1 MGKMPVKWK
10 TLKST
15 LLQFLL
21 GEYFT
26 DALRNTLIIVA
37 PILLFF
43 HLDNE
48 QAALGMGVGALLISL
63 TDMPGNRMHKFKT
76 AFLSISVFFC
86 TALIF
91 TSLLSERGYT
101 AVAFL
106 VVTFLLSMLAIF
118 GGRAGLTGT
127 MAIILSTFLL
137 GLHSDKPLVL
147 SVYIF
152 LGACW
157 FYLISLIQISIWPY
171 RSLDHAVFEC
181 MTSTADFLRVK
192 AKCYD
197 VDEPLEEAYQ
207 QTIALHIKVS
217 QKQDQVRNLLLSD
230 SGAMKLHHQKGER
243 MLRTAIRIIELY
255 EQVTAIHYDYAEIRS
270 KLLPAGALPHIV
282 KLINLLAADLDKVSK
297 VFLLP
302 RKLRDQD
309 ASIEKFNLLK
319 DELQAIAARVAERQS
334 LILMRIL
341 KNLEEIA
348 ADIREIRTD
357 APLDHTFTDQVSEM
371 PAYKA
376 FLPVQPLKLGEI
388 LKHFSFKSPVFRF
401 SLRLAFSFFIAYL
414 LTLIFPSEKYSY
426 WILLTIVIV
435 ARPKFGITWKR
446 NVERLTGTLCGLIIG
461 LLLLLVIKSVVV
473 LLVLSAV
480 FLLGFFAF
488 NRLNYIT
495 SVACITPAVVICLS
509 LYQGHTSHIFSE
521 RLYYTIA
528 GCAIAFGGVYLFPV
542 WERSQLKGLVTDAI
556 HANQIYLGKVLDGR
570 SGKGQGNALK
580 LARKNAHT
588 QLALLSESLQYMLLE
603 PGRKKINIQSAYE
616 VQSLVFRI
624 NSIITSILL
633 AERGQNISEQMEL
646 LKILSVELESVS
658 QPAYDKISFP
668 SV

>member
-1 MGKMPVKWK
+1 MPIEWNV
-10 TLKST
+10 LKSR

-21 GEYFT
+21 GEYFA
-26 DALRNTLIIVA
+26 DALRNTLVIVA

-43 HLDNE
+43 RLDNE
-48 QAALGMGVGALLISL
+48 QAALGTGVGALLISL

-76 AFLSISVFFC
+76 AFLSIGVFFC

-91 TSLLSERGYT
+91 TSILTERGYT

-106 VVTFLLSMLAIF
+106 MVTFLLSMLAIF

-137 GLHSDKPLVL
+137 GLHPDEPIVFSI
-147 SVYIF
+147 YIF

-157 FYLISLIQISIWPY
+157 FYLISLVQISIWPY
-171 RSLDHAVFEC
+171 RSLNHAVFEC

-197 VDEPLEEAYQ
+197 VNEPLEEAYQ

-217 QKQDQVRNLLLSD
+217 QKQDQVRSLLLSD
-230 SGAMKLHHQKGER
+230 SKAMKLNHQKGER
-243 MLRTAIRIIELY
+243 MLRTAIRMIELY

-270 KLLPAGALPHIV
+270 RLLPAGALPHIV
-282 KLINLLAADLDKVSK
+282 KMINLLADDLDALSK

-302 RKLRDQD
+302 GKLSDQGG
-309 ASIEKFNLLK
+309 SIAAFNVLK
-319 DELQAIAARVAERQS
+319 GELHAIAGRVAERQS
-334 LILMRIL
+334 VILMRIL
-341 KNLEEIA
+341 KNLEDIA
-348 ADIREIRTD
+348 DDITEIRTD
-357 APLDHTFTDQVSEM
+357 APLDHTFADQPSDT

-376 FLPVQPLKLGEI
+376 FLPVQPLSLEEI
-388 LKHFSFKSPVFRF
+388 LNHFSFKSPVFRF

-414 LTLIFPSEKYSY
+414 LTLMFPSEKYSY
-426 WILLTIVIV
+426 WMLLTIVIV

-446 NVERLTGTLCGLIIG
+446 NTERLTGTLCGLVIG
-461 LLLLLVIKSVVV
+461 LLLLLFVKSAVV
-473 LLVLSAV
+473 LLVLSV
-480 FLLGFFAF
+480 IFLLGFFAF

-509 LYQGHTSHIFSE
+509 LYHGHTSHIFSE

-556 HANQIYLGKVLDGR
+556 HANQIYLHKVLEGR
-570 SGKGQGNALK
+570 SGKGQGNELK

-603 PGRKKINIQSAYE
+603 PGRKKINIQTAYA

-624 NSIITSILL
+624 NSVITSILL
-633 AERGQNISEQMEL
+633 AEREQNISEQMDH
-646 LKILSVELESVS
+646 LKILSSELESVVKPANYSVSS
-658 QPAYDKISFP
+658 QG
-668 SV
+668 